1 MLAAVFPTAREKVAL
16 LIGNQR
22 YQSPDMVKLNSSE
35 NDTRELA
42 EKLRTLNFK
51 VFSFVDLNFRDMMDV
66 LEVFYGMLTLS
77 GIYALFY
84 YTGHGFSY
92 GGVTYLMPVDATLP
106 PKCDLNIAADDIT
119 AHMQN
124 KKSRA
129 VKILDCCRTR

>member
-1 MLAAVFPTAREKVAL
+1 MAL
-16 LIGNQR
+16 LIGNQG
-22 YQSPDMVKLNSSE
+22 YQCEDMIKLNSPE

-51 VFSFVDLNFRDMMDV
+51 VFSFVNLSFREMMDA

-77 GIYALFY
+77 GVYALFY
-84 YTGHGFSY
+84 YTGHGFSH
-92 GGVTYLMPVDATLP
+92 GGVTYLMPIDATLP
-106 PKCDLNIAADDIT
+106 PKCDYNIAADDIS

-129 VKILDCCRTR
+129 VKILDCCRIR